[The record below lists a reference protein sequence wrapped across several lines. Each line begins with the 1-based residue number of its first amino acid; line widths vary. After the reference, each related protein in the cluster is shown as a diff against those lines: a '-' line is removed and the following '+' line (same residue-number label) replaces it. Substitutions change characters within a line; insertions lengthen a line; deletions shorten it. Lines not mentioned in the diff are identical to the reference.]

1 MEITLGAVVA
11 KLDAF
16 SDRQAEM
23 NATLRDL
30 AGAVNR
36 LSVIEE
42 RQTNDRSSIG
52 RAFGALDRVDMEIK
66 SVASRVE
73 KLEQHQPMQGFTN
86 GLVIKIVWLVLAA
99 VVGAGMSGLLTK
111 MPLPPIQVQGLS
123 R

>member
-11 KLDAF
+11 KLDGL
-16 SDRQAEM
+16 SERQAEM
-23 NATLRDL
+23 NSTLREL
-30 AGAVNR
+30 TGAINR

-42 RQTNDRSSIG
+42 RQTHDRSSIG
-52 RAFGALDRVDMEIK
+52 RAFGTLDRVDIEIK
-66 SVASRVE
+66 AVSTRIE

-111 MPLPPIQVQGLS
+111 TPLPPIQVQGLS